1 MIDLLA
7 YIRGFG
13 TGFLPL
19 STLRAQTLDVID
31 GVDPFSTDP
40 GGAVNSIIK
49 ISVGLAVAI
58 GIVLVAA
65 AGYRMMSSGGD
76 AAKLKDARDQLQNAI
91 LGLILVLAAV
101 TIMGI
106 VFNIIGIEGIL

>member
-1 MIDLLA
+1 MVDLLA
-7 YIRGFG
+7 RMG
-13 TGFLPL
+13 TKLGIVAFWPFDGAG
-19 STLRAQTLDVID
+19 SITVID
-31 GVDPFSTDP
+31 GTEEFSTSP
-40 GGAVNSIIK
+40 AESLNRIILIAVGI
-49 ISVGLAVAI
+49 AVAV
-58 GIVLVAA
+58 GIILVAA

-106 VFNIIGIEGIL
+106 IFNIIGIEGIL